1 MTSRDGQT
9 LRFAEAGVRA
19 TGRASAGVRGM
30 RLHDGDAVVSCDV
43 YRRGAVMLFVSSS
56 GHGKR
61 TKIDLFPKRGRGGMG
76 VRGMRITAKRGGV
89 VGAFT
94 VTDDDE
100 VLVFSSGGNIIR
112 MRANEVSVQ
121 GRDATGVR
129 VARLG
134 DGETIVA
141 VAPVLEGDHA
151 GSDE

>member
-1 MTSRDGQT
+1 
-9 LRFAEAGVRA
+9 
-19 TGRASAGVRGM
+19 M
-30 RLHDGDAVVSCDV
+30 RLHDGDAVVACDA
-43 YRRGAVMLFVSSS
+43 YRRGAVMLFVSAS

-76 VRGMRITAKRGGV
+76 VRGMKITAKRGGV

-112 MRANEVSVQ
+112 MKASEVSIQ